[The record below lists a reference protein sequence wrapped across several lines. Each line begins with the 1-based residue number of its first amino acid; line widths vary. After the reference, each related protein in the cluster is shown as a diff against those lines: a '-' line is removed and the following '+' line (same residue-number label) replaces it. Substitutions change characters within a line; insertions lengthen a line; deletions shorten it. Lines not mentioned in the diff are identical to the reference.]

1 MRRIALVLM
10 VAATFVVV
18 TVLATGPAL
27 AVAAQDPEEEKK
39 EAVEAKKQEGPEAP
53 VAKEEEK
60 EAEKGIGDPAEE
72 KREATKAPP
81 EKKAQEEKEAKK
93 AQEEKE
99 AKKGADM
106 PKTGGII
113 TPYNAAF
120 LALGA
125 TVLLVAGGLL
135 VRRLAR

>member
-10 VAATFVVV
+10 AATFVAV
-18 TVLATGPAL
+18 TVLATGSAL
-27 AVAAQDPEEEKK
+27 AQDPEEEKK
-39 EAVEAKKQEGPEAP
+39 EAVEAKKQEGQEAP

-72 KREATKAPP
+72 KREATQAPP
-81 EKKAQEEKEAKK
+81 EKKAEEEKEAKK
-93 AQEEKE
+93 
-99 AKKGADM
+99 ADM
-106 PKTGGII
+106 PKTGGISLD
-113 TPYNAAF
+113 NAAF

>member
-10 VAATFVVV
+10 AATFVVV
-18 TVLATGPAL
+18 MTVLATGSAL
-27 AVAAQDPEEEKK
+27 AQDPEEEEK
-39 EAVEAKKQEGPEAP
+39 EAVEAKKEEGPQAP

-72 KREATKAPP
+72 KREATQAPP
-81 EKKAQEEKEAKK
+81 EKKAEEEKEAKK
-93 AQEEKE
+93 AEEEKE
-99 AKKGADM
+99 AKKPDM

-120 LALGA
+120 LALGGA

-135 VRRLAR
+135 VRRVAR

>member
-1 MRRIALVLM
+1 MG
-10 VAATFVVV
+10 ATFVVV

-27 AVAAQDPEEEKK
+27 AVAAQDPEEEGK
-39 EAVEAKKQEGPEAP
+39 EAVEAKKQEGEEAP

-72 KREATKAPP
+72 QKEATQAPP
-81 EKKAQEEKEAKK
+81 EKKAEEEKEAKK
-93 AQEEKE
+93 P
-99 AKKGADM
+99 DM

-120 LALGA
+120 LALGGA
-125 TVLLVAGGLL
+125 TALLVAGGLL

>member
-10 VAATFVVV
+10 AATFVVV
-18 TVLATGPAL
+18 MTVLATGSAL
-27 AVAAQDPEEEKK
+27 AQDPEEEEK
-39 EAVEAKKQEGPEAP
+39 EAVEAKKEEGPQAP

-72 KREATKAPP
+72 KREATQAPP
-81 EKKAQEEKEAKK
+81 EKKAEEEKEAKK
-93 AQEEKE
+93 SEEEKE
-99 AKKGADM
+99 AKKSDM

-113 TPYNAAF
+113 TPHNATF
-120 LALGA
+120 LALGDTA
-125 TVLLVAGGLL
+125 LLVAGGLL

>member
-10 VAATFVVV
+10 AATFVVV
-18 TVLATGPAL
+18 TVLATGSASL
-27 AVAAQDPEEEKK
+27 AQDPEEEKK
-39 EAVEAKKQEGPEAP
+39 EAVEAKKGEGQEAP

-60 EAEKGIGDPAEE
+60 EAQKGIGDPAEE
-72 KREATKAPP
+72 KREATQAPP
-81 EKKAQEEKEAKK
+81 EKKAEEEKEAKK
-93 AQEEKE
+93 
-99 AKKGADM
+99 ADM

-125 TVLLVAGGLL
+125 TALLVAGGLL

>member
-10 VAATFVVV
+10 VATFVVM
-18 TVLATGPAL
+18 TVLATGSAL
-27 AVAAQDPEEEKK
+27 AQDPEEEKQ
-39 EAVEAKKQEGPEAP
+39 EAEEAKKQEGPETP

-72 KREATKAPP
+72 QREATQAPP
-81 EKKAQEEKEAKK
+81 EKKAEEEKEAKK
-93 AQEEKE
+93 AEEEKE
-99 AKKGADM
+99 AKKADM

-125 TVLLVAGGLL
+125 TALLVAGGLL
-135 VRRLAR
+135 IRRVAR

>member
-10 VAATFVVV
+10 AAPFVVV
-18 TVLATGPAL
+18 TVLATASASL
-27 AVAAQDPEEEKK
+27 AQDPEEEKK
-39 EAVEAKKQEGPEAP
+39 EAVEAKKGEGQEAP

-60 EAEKGIGDPAEE
+60 EAQKGIGDPAEE
-72 KREATKAPP
+72 KREATQAPP

-93 AQEEKE
+93 A
-99 AKKGADM
+99 DM

-113 TPYNAAF
+113 TPENAAF

-125 TVLLVAGGLL
+125 TALLVAGGLL

>member
-10 VAATFVVV
+10 AAPFVVV
-18 TVLATGPAL
+18 TVLATGSASL
-27 AVAAQDPEEEKK
+27 AQDPEEEKK
-39 EAVEAKKQEGPEAP
+39 EAVEAKKQEGQENP

-60 EAEKGIGDPAEE
+60 EAQKGIGDPAEE
-72 KREATKAPP
+72 KREATQAPP
-81 EKKAQEEKEAKK
+81 EKKAEEEKEAKK
-93 AQEEKE
+93 AEEEKE
-99 AKKGADM
+99 AKKADM

-125 TVLLVAGGLL
+125 TALLVAGGLL

>member
-10 VAATFVVV
+10 AAPFVVV
-18 TVLATGPAL
+18 TVLATGSASL
-27 AVAAQDPEEEKK
+27 AQDPEEEKK
-39 EAVEAKKQEGPEAP
+39 ESVEAKKGEGQEAP

-60 EAEKGIGDPAEE
+60 EAQKGIGDPAEE
-72 KREATKAPP
+72 KREATQAPP
-81 EKKAQEEKEAKK
+81 EKKAEEEKEAKK
-93 AQEEKE
+93 
-99 AKKGADM
+99 ADM

-125 TVLLVAGGLL
+125 TALLVAGGLL

>member
-10 VAATFVVV
+10 AATFMVV
-18 TVLATGPAL
+18 TVLATGSAL
-27 AVAAQDPEEEKK
+27 AQDPEEEKK
-39 EAVEAKKQEGPEAP
+39 EAVEAKKQEGPETP

-72 KREATKAPP
+72 QREATQAPQ
-81 EKKAQEEKEAKK
+81 EKKAEEEKEAKK
-93 AQEEKE
+93 
-99 AKKGADM
+99 ADM

-125 TVLLVAGGLL
+125 TGLLVAGGLL

>member
-10 VAATFVVV
+10 AATFMVV
-18 TVLATGPAL
+18 TVLATGSASL
-27 AVAAQDPEEEKK
+27 AQDPEEEKK
-39 EAVEAKKQEGPEAP
+39 EAVEAKKGEGQEAP
-53 VAKEEEK
+53 VAKEEQK
-60 EAEKGIGDPAEE
+60 EAKKGIGDPAEE
-72 KREATKAPP
+72 KREATQAPP

-93 AQEEKE
+93 A
-99 AKKGADM
+99 DM

-113 TPYNAAF
+113 TPHNAAF

-125 TVLLVAGGLL
+125 SVLLVAGGLL

>member
-10 VAATFVVV
+10 AATFVVM
-18 TVLATGPAL
+18 TVLATGSAL
-27 AVAAQDPEEEKK
+27 AQDPEEEKQ
-39 EAVEAKKQEGPEAP
+39 EAEEAKKQEGPETP

-72 KREATKAPP
+72 QREATQAPQ
-81 EKKAQEEKEAKK
+81 EKKAEEEKEAKK
-93 AQEEKE
+93 
-99 AKKGADM
+99 ADM

-125 TVLLVAGGLL
+125 TALLVAGGLL
-135 VRRLAR
+135 IRRVAR

>member
-10 VAATFVVV
+10 AAAPFVVV
-18 TVLATGPAL
+18 TVWATGSASL
-27 AVAAQDPEEEKK
+27 AQDPEEEKK
-39 EAVEAKKQEGPEAP
+39 ESVEAKKQEGQETP
-53 VAKEEEK
+53 VVKEEEK
-60 EAEKGIGDPAEE
+60 EAKKGIGDPAEE
-72 KREATKAPP
+72 KREATQAPP
-81 EKKAQEEKEAKK
+81 EKKAEEEKEAKK
-93 AQEEKE
+93 AQEENE
-99 AKKGADM
+99 PKKADI

-125 TVLLVAGGLL
+125 TALLVAGGLL

>member
-10 VAATFVVV
+10 AATFVVV
-18 TVLATGPAL
+18 MTVLATGSAL
-27 AVAAQDPEEEKK
+27 AQDPEEEEK
-39 EAVEAKKQEGPEAP
+39 EAVEAKKGEGQEAP

-60 EAEKGIGDPAEE
+60 EAQKGIGDPAEE
-72 KREATKAPP
+72 KREATQAPP
-81 EKKAQEEKEAKK
+81 EKKAEEEKEAKK
-93 AQEEKE
+93 
-99 AKKGADM
+99 ADM

-120 LALGA
+120 LALGGA
-125 TVLLVAGGLL
+125 TALLVAGGLL

>member
-10 VAATFVVV
+10 VATFMVVA
-18 TVLATGPAL
+18 VLATGSASL
-27 AVAAQDPEEEKK
+27 AQDPEEEKK
-39 EAVEAKKQEGPEAP
+39 EAVEAKKGEGQEAP
-53 VAKEEEK
+53 VAKEEQK
-60 EAEKGIGDPAEE
+60 EAQKGIGDPAEE
-72 KREATKAPP
+72 KREAPP
-81 EKKAQEEKEAKK
+81 EKKAEEEKEAKK
-93 AQEEKE
+93 AEEEKE
-99 AKKGADM
+99 AKKADM

>member
-10 VAATFVVV
+10 AATFVVV

-27 AVAAQDPEEEKK
+27 AQDPEEEKK

-72 KREATKAPP
+72 KREAMQAPQ
-81 EKKAQEEKEAKK
+81 EKKAEEEKEAKK
-93 AQEEKE
+93 AEEKKE
-99 AKKGADM
+99 AKKADM

-113 TPYNAAF
+113 TLYNAAF

>member
-10 VAATFVVV
+10 AATFMVV
-18 TVLATGPAL
+18 TVLATGSAL
-27 AVAAQDPEEEKK
+27 AQDPEEEKK
-39 EAVEAKKQEGPEAP
+39 ESVEAKKQEGQETP

-60 EAEKGIGDPAEE
+60 EAKKGIGDPAEE
-72 KREATKAPP
+72 KREATQAPQ
-81 EKKAQEEKEAKK
+81 EKKAEEEKEAKK
-93 AQEEKE
+93 
-99 AKKGADM
+99 ADM

-125 TVLLVAGGLL
+125 SALLVAGGLL

>member
-10 VAATFVVV
+10 AATFMVV
-18 TVLATGPAL
+18 TVLATGSASL
-27 AVAAQDPEEEKK
+27 AQDPEEEKK
-39 EAVEAKKQEGPEAP
+39 EAVEAKKGEGQEAP

-60 EAEKGIGDPAEE
+60 EAQKGIGDPAEE
-72 KREATKAPP
+72 KREATQAPP
-81 EKKAQEEKEAKK
+81 EKKAEEEKEAKK

-99 AKKGADM
+99 AKKADM
-106 PKTGGII
+106 PKTGGISLD
-113 TPYNAAF
+113 NAAF

-125 TVLLVAGGLL
+125 SVLLVAGGLL

>member
-10 VAATFVVV
+10 AATFVVV
-18 TVLATGPAL
+18 SVLATGPAL
-27 AVAAQDPEEEKK
+27 AVAAQDPAEEEK
-39 EAVEAKKQEGPEAP
+39 EAVEAKKQEGPETP
-53 VAKEEEK
+53 VAKEEKK

-72 KREATKAPP
+72 QREATQAPP
-81 EKKAQEEKEAKK
+81 EKKAEEEKEAKK
-93 AQEEKE
+93 A
-99 AKKGADM
+99 AM

-113 TPYNAAF
+113 TPENAAF

-125 TVLLVAGGLL
+125 SALLVAGGLL

>member
-10 VAATFVVV
+10 AAPFVVA
-18 TVLATGPAL
+18 TVLATGSASL
-27 AVAAQDPEEEKK
+27 AQDPEEEKK
-39 EAVEAKKQEGPEAP
+39 EAVEAKKQEGQETP
-53 VAKEEEK
+53 VAKEEQK
-60 EAEKGIGDPAEE
+60 EAQKGIGDPAEE
-72 KREATKAPP
+72 KREATQAPP
-81 EKKAQEEKEAKK
+81 EKKAEEEKEAKK
-93 AQEEKE
+93 
-99 AKKGADM
+99 ADM

>member
-10 VAATFVVV
+10 AVPFVVV
-18 TVLATGPAL
+18 TVLATGSPSL
-27 AVAAQDPEEEKK
+27 AQDPEEEKK
-39 EAVEAKKQEGPEAP
+39 EAVEAKKQEGQENP

-60 EAEKGIGDPAEE
+60 EAQKGIGDPAEE
-72 KREATKAPP
+72 KREATQAPP

-125 TVLLVAGGLL
+125 TGLLVAGGLL

>member
-10 VAATFVVV
+10 APTFVVV

-27 AVAAQDPEEEKK
+27 AVAAQDPEEEGK
-39 EAVEAKKQEGPEAP
+39 EAVEAKKQEGEEAP

-60 EAEKGIGDPAEE
+60 EA
-72 KREATKAPP
+72 
-81 EKKAQEEKEAKK
+81 KEP
-93 AQEEKE
+93 
-99 AKKGADM
+99 DM

-120 LALGA
+120 LALGGA
-125 TVLLVAGGLL
+125 TALLVAGGLL

>member
-10 VAATFVVV
+10 AAPFVVV
-18 TVLATGPAL
+18 TVLASGSPSL
-27 AVAAQDPEEEKK
+27 AQDPEEEKK
-39 EAVEAKKQEGPEAP
+39 EAVEAKKQEGQETP

-60 EAEKGIGDPAEE
+60 EAQKGIGDPAEE
-72 KREATKAPP
+72 KREATQAPP
-81 EKKAQEEKEAKK
+81 EKKAEEEKEAKK
-93 AQEEKE
+93 
-99 AKKGADM
+99 ADM

>member
-10 VAATFVVV
+10 AATFVVV
-18 TVLATGPAL
+18 MTVLATGPAL
-27 AVAAQDPEEEKK
+27 AQDPEEEGK
-39 EAVEAKKQEGPEAP
+39 EAVEAKKEEGPQAP

-72 KREATKAPP
+72 KREATQAPP
-81 EKKAQEEKEAKK
+81 EKKAEEEKEAKK
-93 AQEEKE
+93 A
-99 AKKGADM
+99 DM
-106 PKTGGII
+106 PKTGGVI

-120 LALGA
+120 LALGGA
-125 TVLLVAGGLL
+125 TALLVAGGLL

>member
-10 VAATFVVV
+10 AAPFVVV
-18 TVLATGPAL
+18 TVLATGSASL
-27 AVAAQDPEEEKK
+27 AQDPEEEKK
-39 EAVEAKKQEGPEAP
+39 EAVEVKKQEGQEAP

-60 EAEKGIGDPAEE
+60 EAQKGIGDPAEE
-72 KREATKAPP
+72 KREATQAPP
-81 EKKAQEEKEAKK
+81 EKKAEEEKEAKK
-93 AQEEKE
+93 AEEEKE
-99 AKKGADM
+99 AKKADM

>member
-10 VAATFVVV
+10 AATFMVV
-18 TVLATGPAL
+18 TVLATGSASL
-27 AVAAQDPEEEKK
+27 AQDPEEEKK
-39 EAVEAKKQEGPEAP
+39 EAVEAKKGEGQEAP
-53 VAKEEEK
+53 VAKEEQK
-60 EAEKGIGDPAEE
+60 EAKKGIGDPAEE
-72 KREATKAPP
+72 KREATQAPP
-81 EKKAQEEKEAKK
+81 EKKAE
-93 AQEEKE
+93 EEKE

-125 TVLLVAGGLL
+125 SVLLVAGGLL

>member
-10 VAATFVVV
+10 AATFVVV
-18 TVLATGPAL
+18 TVLATGSAL
-27 AVAAQDPEEEKK
+27 AVAAQDPGEEEK
-39 EAVEAKKQEGPEAP
+39 EAVEAKKEEGPQAP

-72 KREATKAPP
+72 KREATQAPP
-81 EKKAQEEKEAKK
+81 EKKAEEEKEAKK
-93 AQEEKE
+93 AEEEKE
-99 AKKGADM
+99 AKKPDM

-120 LALGA
+120 LALGGA
-125 TVLLVAGGLL
+125 TALLVAGGLL

>member
-10 VAATFVVV
+10 AAPFVVM
-18 TVLATGPAL
+18 TVLATGSASL
-27 AVAAQDPEEEKK
+27 AQDPEEEKK
-39 EAVEAKKQEGPEAP
+39 EAVEAKKQEGQEAP

-72 KREATKAPP
+72 KREATQAPP
-81 EKKAQEEKEAKK
+81 EKKAEEEKEAKK

-99 AKKGADM
+99 AKKADM

-125 TVLLVAGGLL
+125 SALLVAGGLL

>member
-10 VAATFVVV
+10 AAPFVVM
-18 TVLATGPAL
+18 TVLATGSASL
-27 AVAAQDPEEEKK
+27 AQDPEEEKK
-39 EAVEAKKQEGPEAP
+39 EAVEAKKGEGQEAP

-60 EAEKGIGDPAEE
+60 EAQKGIGDPAEE
-72 KREATKAPP
+72 KREATQAPP
-81 EKKAQEEKEAKK
+81 EKKAEEEKEAKK
-93 AQEEKE
+93 
-99 AKKGADM
+99 ADM
-106 PKTGGII
+106 PKTGGISLD
-113 TPYNAAF
+113 NAAF

>member
-10 VAATFVVV
+10 AATFLVV
-18 TVLATGPAL
+18 TVLATGSAL
-27 AVAAQDPEEEKK
+27 AQDPEEEEK
-39 EAVEAKKQEGPEAP
+39 EAVEAKKEEGPQAP

-60 EAEKGIGDPAEE
+60 EAEKGIGDPVEE
-72 KREATKAPP
+72 KREATQAPP
-81 EKKAQEEKEAKK
+81 EKNAEEEKEAKK
-93 AQEEKE
+93 AEEEKE
-99 AKKGADM
+99 AKKADM

-125 TVLLVAGGLL
+125 SALLVAGGLL
-135 VRRLAR
+135 VRGLAR

>member
-10 VAATFVVV
+10 AATFLVV
-18 TVLATGPAL
+18 TGLATGSAL
-27 AVAAQDPEEEKK
+27 AQDPEEEKK
-39 EAVEAKKQEGPEAP
+39 EAVEAKKQEGQETP

-72 KREATKAPP
+72 KREATQASP
-81 EKKAQEEKEAKK
+81 EKKSEEEKEAKK
-93 AQEEKE
+93 SEEEKE
-99 AKKGADM
+99 AKKSDM

-113 TPYNAAF
+113 TPHNAAF